1 MRRHFN
7 LTKIYPLVQSEF
19 DKRLAACT
27 EHDPV
32 ALKQIRQGFLAELN
46 ALKTNAEWAEF
57 TIAFYGDVGC
67 GKSSIIEALRIVLAE
82 AAKQEERQAFVASSQ
97 ASTLTLAGYQKA
109 LRARNATRQEL
120 MAFQTELG
128 VVEHQAKV
136 AELNA
141 TEQRQALRQKLA
153 QKLDN
158 AAIWNKLRYRLRPPP
173 EKQQLLEMAK
183 RWKNERVTER
193 RRIIK
198 MREQLPALHD
208 QSAVTEIVLAQFTR
222 KRDAQKKIC
231 DGNIIGD
238 GGKPQTTQPQFYHFA
253 TRWGRFR
260 ITDLGGTGLPSQ
272 LAAIQNLQA
281 LRQAHAVFYVVND
294 AIMPTPAALEKLRR
308 HLNDQ
313 TEIRLIVNW
322 QANTLAQWKKRLESP
337 KIQNRLQA
345 LDSMMRQQFGEH
357 YQGML
362 TIAAKP
368 AFFSVAACLPP
379 FGNEEQQQQ
388 HFLSQHTPEE
398 LMALSGLNTLVQTL
412 CNKMLHNASAKVRK
426 TNIHKADCLLRNA
439 IIALSSARHDQQPQ
453 VA

>member
-19 DKRLAACT
+19 DKRLAACA
-27 EHDPV
+27 EHDP
-32 ALKQIRQGFLAELN
+32 ALLKQIRHLFTAELN

-57 TIAFYGDVGC
+57 TIAFYGDIGC
-67 GKSSIIEALRIVLAE
+67 GKSSIIEALRISLAE
-82 AAKQEERQAFVASSQ
+82 AGKQEERQAFVASSQ

-109 LRARNATRQEL
+109 LRARNAARQEL
-120 MAFQTELG
+120 MTFQTELG

-136 AELNA
+136 AELKA

-153 QKLDN
+153 Q
-158 AAIWNKLRYRLRPPP
+158 
-173 EKQQLLEMAK
+173 QLLDMAK
-183 RWKNERVTER
+183 QWKNERVTER
-193 RRIIK
+193 RRIVK

-222 KRDAQKKIC
+222 KRDALKKIC

-260 ITDLGGTGLPSQ
+260 ITDRGGTGLPSQ
-272 LAAIQNLQA
+272 IAAVQNLQA
-281 LRQAHAVFYVVND
+281 LKQAHAVFYVVND
-294 AIMPTPAALEKLRR
+294 AIMPTPAALEKLRK
-308 HLNDQ
+308 HLQDQ

-322 QANTLAQWKKRLESP
+322 QSNTLAQWKKRLESP
-337 KIQNRLQA
+337 KIQHRVQA
-345 LDSMMRQQFGEH
+345 LDTMMRQQFGEH
-357 YQGML
+357 YHGML

-368 AFFSVAACLPP
+368 AFYSVAACLPP

-398 LMALSGLNTLVQTL
+398 LMTLSGLNTLVQTL

-439 IIALSSARHDQQPQ
+439 IIALDGARHDQQPQ